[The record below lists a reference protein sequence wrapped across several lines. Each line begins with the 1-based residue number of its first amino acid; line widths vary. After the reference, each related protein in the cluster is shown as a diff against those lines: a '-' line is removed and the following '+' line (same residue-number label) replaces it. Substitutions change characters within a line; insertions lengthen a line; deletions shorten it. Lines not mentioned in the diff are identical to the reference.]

1 MMTAIPKL
9 LLPEHMIKPEQRLS
23 SSSDYN
29 AKTMYR
35 TFFRVAWP
43 ALLEQVL
50 AGLIN
55 FIDSVMVS
63 SVGEE
68 AIAAVGLTNQP
79 RLIFYAVF
87 LALSIAV
94 NAIVARRYG
103 EGDREGANRCLAQI
117 LPLALLV
124 SLALCGIAIATAHP
138 MLIFAGAKDDTI
150 DMATSYYKI
159 VMIGTVFSA
168 ITLMINAAQRGCGN
182 TRISMITN
190 ISANLVNVIFN
201 ALLINGLFFF
211 PRLGVTGAAVATML
225 GNIVSTI
232 IAFASILP
240 KGRFLR
246 FNLRSC
252 LKLYPDYLVL
262 FARIGG
268 GAAVEQVFLRVG
280 FFITAKLVADLGT
293 IPFATHQSCMSI
305 VNLSFTLGDGLG
317 IAASA
322 LVGQNLGKCRPDWSM
337 IYGGIAQRIG
347 AVFSVGLFLL
357 FSLGGRMLMT
367 LFSDEEVVIETGRIL
382 LFILAF
388 ITPAQITQV
397 IFNGCLRGAGDTRY
411 TAMVSLCSVALLRPT
426 ATYLLAY
433 PLSFGV
439 VGAWLA
445 MAIDQYTRL
454 VFSFTRFKS
463 GKWSKIKV

>member
-1 MMTAIPKL
+1 MNPIKSL
-9 LLPEHMIKPEQRLS
+9 LLPEHMIRADRRLGP
-23 SSSDYN
+23 SSDYHPR
-29 AKTMYR
+29 TMYS
-35 TFFRVAWP
+35 TFVRVAWP
-43 ALLEQVL
+43 ALLETVL

-87 LALSIAV
+87 FALSVAV

-103 EGDREGANRCLAQI
+103 EGNREGANKCLAQV
-117 LPLALLV
+117 LPLALILGV
-124 SLALCGIAIATAHP
+124 SLCAIAILTAEP

-150 DMATSYYKI
+150 DMAKDYYII
-159 VMIGTVFSA
+159 VMIGTIFSS
-168 ITLMINAAQRGCGN
+168 ITLMINAAQRGSGN

-211 PRLGVTGAAVATML
+211 PKLGVTGAAIATLL
-225 GNIVSTI
+225 GNIVSTV
-232 IAFASILP
+232 IAFSSILH
-240 KGRFLR
+240 KDRFLR

-252 LKLYPDYLVL
+252 FKIYPDYLRL
-262 FARIGG
+262 LGKIGS
-268 GAAVEQVFLRVG
+268 GAIVEQVFLRIG
-280 FFITAKLVADLGT
+280 FFMTAKLVADLGT
-293 IPFATHQSCMSI
+293 IAFATHQSCMSI
-305 VNLSFTLGDGLG
+305 VNLSFTVGDGLG
-317 IAASA
+317 VAASA
-322 LVGQNLGKCRPDWSM
+322 LVGQNLGRRRPDWST

-347 AVFSVGLFLL
+347 AGVSIGLMLL
-357 FSLGGRMLMT
+357 FTLGGRMLMM
-367 LFSDEEVVIETGRIL
+367 LFSDEAVVIDTGRTL
-382 LFILAF
+382 LLILAI

-411 TAMVSLCSVALLRPT
+411 TAMVSLLSVAILRPMM
-426 ATYLLAY
+426 TYLLAY
-433 PLSFGV
+433 PLGFGV
-439 VGAWLA
+439 TGAWLA
-445 MAIDQYTRL
+445 MLIDQYTRL
-454 VFSFTRFKS
+454 ICSAIRFMS